1 MYCIVLDDWHKL
13 TFLDVLL
20 QAIKRGF
27 EELLLIRRD
36 LAKVK
41 DLLSTGGTK
50 FDRGSKEI
58 NTLVLEER
66 AVNEGGLNNALLTLG
81 GLEEGASETSTS
93 ESHGEGSGTSAILG
107 LDDFVTTELNTVDQS
122 VTGLAVN
129 ARVARLRQE
138 RDNGHTRVATN
149 DGNTLV
155 SWVSALEL
163 RDEARS
169 ADNIEG
175 GDTEDALGVID
186 TLRLEDLGNNGDSRV
201 DLRWISITT
210 GETWD
215 YW

>member
-1 MYCIVLDDWHKL
+1 MPFSPFTALI
-13 TFLDVLL
+13 TASANL
-20 QAIKRGF
+20 QQS
-27 EELLLIRRD
+27 EPQEQH
-36 LAKVK
+36 
-41 DLLSTGGTK
+41 SSGGDKPKTC
-50 FDRGSKEI
+50 
-58 NTLVLEER
+58 
-66 AVNEGGLNNALLTLG
+66 
-81 GLEEGASETSTS
+81 
-93 ESHGEGSGTSAILG
+93 ESHGESSGTSAILG

>member
-13 TFLDVLL
+13 TLLDVLL